1 MCMLNMVNHL
11 LKEKNLNKLKNILFS
26 RKSSTKKELAV
37 ASGLSTVTVNS
48 LVKDLI
54 GSGEFIEGEPI
65 QQKMGRPALNYYFNY
80 NFQHYLLISI
90 QEMQTELYAMVKI
103 TNMLG
108 EIKKEKTYALED
120 TEIASVIMIVEE
132 MIQLES
138 SIESIGISI
147 PGKVKEDVVVVS
159 SYEKLNGW
167 NLKKEIQKKWDI
179 AVQVE
184 NDANLATVGYCMTNK
199 IPQSESVIGI
209 YYPEKSMPGASVFSN
224 HQLFMGQHG
233 LAGEIK
239 YLPHFIEQ
247 TAQITFEESVEKLI
261 ETICLYNSILAPHAF
276 VIHMNRLNQHTLE
289 KYVFEN
295 RVFGLQ
301 PNKPEFYHANSFDDD
316 IISGLQWSVMSTIVF
331 IDETSYSLIFCR

>member
-1 MCMLNMVNHL
+1 MLNMVNHL

-26 RKSSTKKELAV
+26 RKSATKKELAV

-54 GSGEFIEGEPI
+54 ENKEFIEGEAI

-90 QEMQTELYAMVKI
+90 QEIQTKLYGMVKI

-108 EIKKEKTYALED
+108 EVKQEKTYALED
-120 TEIASVIMIVEE
+120 TEITSVIAIVEE
-132 MIQLES
+132 IIQLEG
-138 SIESIGISI
+138 SIGSIGISI
-147 PGKVKEDVVVVS
+147 PGKAKDEVVVVS
-159 SYEKLNGW
+159 SYDKLNGW

-179 AVQVE
+179 SVEVE

-209 YYPEKSMPGASVFSN
+209 YYPEKSMPGASIFFN
-224 HQLFMGQHG
+224 HQLFKGQHG

-247 TAQITFEESVEKLI
+247 KDSISFEESVEKLI
-261 ETICLYNSILAPHAF
+261 ETICFYNSILAPHAF
-276 VIHMNRLNQHTLE
+276 VIHMNGLNQHTLE
-289 KYVFEN
+289 KHTFEN
-295 RVFGLQ
+295 SIFKRQ
-301 PNKPEFYHANSFDDD
+301 PNKPELYYAGSFDEDVM
-316 IISGLQWSVMSTIVF
+316 SGLQWLVMSTIVF